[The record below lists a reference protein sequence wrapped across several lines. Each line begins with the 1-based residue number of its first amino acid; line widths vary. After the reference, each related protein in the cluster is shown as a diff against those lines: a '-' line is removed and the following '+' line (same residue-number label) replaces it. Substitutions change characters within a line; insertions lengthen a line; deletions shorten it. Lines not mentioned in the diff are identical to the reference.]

1 MENVHPYIFG
11 YYAVGY
17 MVTFCYLQQKN
28 GNLIERIN
36 LKTCNLERLDGRIEA
51 FVIGRNI
58 GCLLPLLRKTVP
70 DSLQEFT
77 IIHQDN
83 GKIIELMQSVVIK
96 RYMSE
101 ELVKHIMNL
110 YDKMKIHHIPFI
122 DSLDKVKI
130 EGQSVPF
137 VILSP
142 KGIQYKPQSEKQLVI
157 ALHCVLTAVE
167 VFFLFQILLL
177 LSYI

>member
-1 MENVHPYIFG
+1 
-11 YYAVGY
+11 

-28 GNLIERIN
+28 GNLIERID
-36 LKTCNLERLDGRIEA
+36 LKTCNLEGLDGRIE
-51 FVIGRNI
+51 
-58 GCLLPLLRKTVP
+58 
-70 DSLQEFT
+70 EF
-77 IIHQDN
+77 
-83 GKIIELMQSVVIK
+83 
-96 RYMSE
+96 
-101 ELVKHIMNL
+101 VKHIMNL

-157 ALHCVLTAVE
+157 ALHCVLTAFE
-167 VFFLFQILLL
+167 VFFCFKYYYYYLTFKVQ
-177 LSYI
+177 

>member
-1 MENVHPYIFG
+1 
-11 YYAVGY
+11 
-17 MVTFCYLQQKN
+17 
-28 GNLIERIN
+28 
-36 LKTCNLERLDGRIEA
+36 
-51 FVIGRNI
+51 
-58 GCLLPLLRKTVP
+58 
-70 DSLQEFT
+70 
-77 IIHQDN
+77 
-83 GKIIELMQSVVIK
+83 MQSVVIK

-101 ELVKHIMNL
+101 ELVKHIMHL

>member
-1 MENVHPYIFG
+1 M
-11 YYAVGY
+11 
-17 MVTFCYLQQKN
+17 
-28 GNLIERIN
+28 
-36 LKTCNLERLDGRIEA
+36 DGRIEA

-58 GCLLPLLRKTVP
+58 GRLLPLLRKAVP

-77 IIHQDN
+77 IIHRDN

-96 RYMSE
+96 HYMSE

-110 YDKMKIHHIPFI
+110 YDKMKLHHIPFI

-130 EGQSVPF
+130 EGQTVSF

-142 KGIQYKPQSEKQLVI
+142 KGIQYKPQSEKQLVKSI
-157 ALHCVLTAVE
+157 FRKVN
-167 VFFLFQILLL
+167 QILSFHLYMSPVL
-177 LSYI
+177 KIQCGECGGVTLYKYWPIKIDGALCRKFV